1 MMWKNAVIGLV
12 FGAAT
17 LGAQAQDK
25 KGVLGD
31 WQEPGGGVL
40 EVYKCGSEEI
50 CMKLLALAKDA
61 PGKLD
66 AKNPDPA
73 LRSQPLCDLRIGYEF
88 KLTDADHAEGGK
100 LYDPKSGK
108 TYSGSMSTEG
118 EKLRLRGYVGI
129 KMFGRTEV
137 WQRAGQFEKCSK

>member
-1 MMWKNAVIGLV
+1 MIWKSATIAMLLA
-12 FGAAT
+12 AAT
-17 LGAQAQDK
+17 VGAGAQEK

-31 WQEPGGGVL
+31 WQEPGGGVI

-50 CMKLLALAKDA
+50 CLKVSALAKDA
-61 PGKLD
+61 SGKLD
-66 AKNPDPA
+66 AKNPNPA
-73 LRSQPLCDLRIGYEF
+73 LRSQAICDLRIGYEF

-108 TYSGSMSTEG
+108 TYNGSMSADG
-118 EKLRLRGYVGI
+118 AKLHLRGYVGI

-137 WQRAGQFEKCSK
+137 WTKAGAFEKCSK